1 MRIAKASPP
10 LGVATVVMAPGRG
23 GVTCV
28 RGVVTRHRE
37 AGVVTSGQWRPASD
51 ARELIEERCGEDEG
65 VGQLMHRHP
74 HQVVR
79 APSVRGLGQVLG

>member
-1 MRIAKASPP
+1 
-10 LGVATVVMAPGRG
+10 MA
-23 GVTCV
+23 
-28 RGVVTRHRE
+28 
-37 AGVVTSGQWRPASD
+37 ASD
-51 ARELIEERCGEDEG
+51 AREVIEEWRGEDEG